1 MYAQYYHGEIVT
13 ICTYIQ
19 FGQNGRSPRLARRRV
34 LMHCWVVTTCIPW
47 ISIIGIKLRKSA
59 AMVYL
64 RAADMPVASAVSAH
78 GRERPGFAL
87 NPNRVRFPDRIGS
100 DGSR

>member
-1 MYAQYYHGEIVT
+1 VKGVYAQYHHGEIVT

-19 FGQNGRSPRLARRRV
+19 LGQNGRSSRLARRRV
-34 LMHCWVVTTCIPW
+34 LMHCWVVTTCISW

-64 RAADMPVASAVSAH
+64 HAADMPVASAVSAH
-78 GRERPGFAL
+78 
-87 NPNRVRFPDRIGS
+87 
-100 DGSR
+100 SRGAPVSL

>member
-1 MYAQYYHGEIVT
+1 MKGVYAQYHHGEIVT

-34 LMHCWVVTTCIPW
+34 LMRCWLVTTCIPW

-78 GRERPGFAL
+78 GRGAPVL
-87 NPNRVRFPDRIGS
+87 L
-100 DGSR
+100 